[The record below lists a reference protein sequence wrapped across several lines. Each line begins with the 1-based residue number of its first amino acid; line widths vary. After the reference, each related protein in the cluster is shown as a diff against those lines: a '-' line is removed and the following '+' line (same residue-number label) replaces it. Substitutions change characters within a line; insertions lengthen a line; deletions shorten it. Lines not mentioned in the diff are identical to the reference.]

1 MHPRRIWPDDPIFI
15 EIGLHDADVALSL
28 RGEGYTKYLGV
39 SARLECIER
48 IQAAHPVLADHVTF
62 ARRRKLALRNN
73 AEVLIL
79 SGRQALCWWRFDF
92 VRHAKSVAW
101 RLSFNPLCL
110 WALVG
115 CMYHVLLRRCGWPRI
130 ATLRTPNGKSR
141 RLLVSRILRRRLGRR
156 ESMHFIP
163 HAPGIRGL
171 FEQFASRQ
179 VKYVVLRWF
188 DDLPAI
194 KPGQDVDMLVADD
207 SLKAVLEVLYSQPG
221 IQPCDVYSESG
232 LPRSDYFG
240 TSYYP
245 PPMARR
251 ILEGAVSHK
260 NVCCVPS
267 PSHYFHSLAY
277 HSVYHKG
284 RRSGLPCGETGLR
297 PKREP
302 AHDYRGILQ
311 KMASELG
318 IDAEISLEGLHAYL
332 QESGWGPSAD
342 LIARLAAG
350 CPANRWLQILAQR
363 LAPDVQH
370 QGLCVF
376 ALRHEAVRR
385 GFQNAMLQMIRARGF
400 EIMAVK
406 GLSLAE
412 MEAAAA
418 RSRGGNWSAGPYKCS
433 GGPPA
438 VAVVAYDRAPI
449 RPSGKQRRKFP
460 QRTNARIF
468 VKEEIRDFVIS
479 KLPAGEEFN
488 ALHSSDHAAEAWHL
502 VEVLAPELKET
513 IQRRLDP
520 MQPPDEIVAF
530 PEQGQHPPA
539 ANVAQRRAA

>member
-1 MHPRRIWPDDPIFI
+1 
-15 EIGLHDADVALSL
+15 
-28 RGEGYTKYLGV
+28 
-39 SARLECIER
+39 
-48 IQAAHPVLADHVTF
+48 
-62 ARRRKLALRNN
+62 
-73 AEVLIL
+73 
-79 SGRQALCWWRFDF
+79 
-92 VRHAKSVAW
+92 
-101 RLSFNPLCL
+101 
-110 WALVG
+110 
-115 CMYHVLLRRCGWPRI
+115 MYHVLLRRCSWPRI
-130 ATLRTPNGKSR
+130 ATLHAPNGKLG
-141 RLLVSRILRRRLGRR
+141 RLLVSRILRRKLGRR
-156 ESMHFIP
+156 EAMHFIP

-179 VKYVVLRWF
+179 VRYVVLRWF

-194 KPGQDVDMLVADD
+194 EPRQDVDMLVADD

-260 NVCCVPS
+260 GVCCVPS
-267 PSHYFHSLAY
+267 PNHYFHSLAY

-297 PKREP
+297 PKRKP

-311 KMASELG
+311 QMASELG
-318 IDAEISLEGLHAYL
+318 IKAEISLEGLHTYL

-363 LAPDVQH
+363 LAPEVQD

-376 ALRHEAVRR
+376 ALRREAVQC
-385 GFQNAMLQMIRARGF
+385 GFQNAMVQMIKDRGF
-400 EIMAVK
+400 EVLAVK
-406 GLSLAE
+406 VLSPAE

-418 RSRGGNWSAGPYKCS
+418 RSRGGNWSAGPFKRS

-438 VAVVAYDRAPI
+438 VAVVAYDRAPV
-449 RPSGKQRRKFP
+449 RPSRKQRRKFP

-479 KLPAGEEFN
+479 KLPSGEEFN

-502 VEVLAPELKET
+502 VEVLAPESKET
-513 IQRRLDP
+513 IQRRLDQ
-520 MQPPDEIVAF
+520 MQQSGGVVAL
-530 PEQGQHPPA
+530 PVQGQLAPA
-539 ANVAQRRAA
+539 VIAQQRRAA